1 MEFLEYSST
10 MLSSCPAAPRPLL
23 LLLLK
28 LFGSLPFNPKVLEP
42 APVPVPSSLVMLIS
56 SLNVKPNNFLA
67 GKKSQI
73 SSTPPM
79 RFRYAMVCSSNQNR
93 SMEAHALLKRQGL
106 DVASYGTGS
115 HVKLPGPSLREP
127 NVYDFGTPY
136 KQMFDELRRK
146 DPELYKRNGI
156 LQMIKRNLS
165 VKLAPQRWQDNAGD
179 GVFDVV
185 MTFEEKVFDSVLE
198 DLNNRE
204 QSLTKTI
211 LVMNLEVKDNHEEA
225 AIGGRLALELCQEI
239 EGNETWE
246 DTIDD
251 IVAGFEKQHRRK
263 LVYSISFY

>member
-1 MEFLEYSST
+1 
-10 MLSSCPAAPRPLL
+10 
-23 LLLLK
+23 
-28 LFGSLPFNPKVLEP
+28 
-42 APVPVPSSLVMLIS
+42 
-56 SLNVKPNNFLA
+56 
-67 GKKSQI
+67 
-73 SSTPPM
+73 M

-93 SMEAHALLKRQGL
+93 SMEAHFLLKRQGL

-115 HVKLPGPSLREP
+115 HVKLPGPSAREP

-156 LQMIKRNLS
+156 LQMLKRNLN
-165 VKLAPQRWQDNAGD
+165 VKLAPQRWQDNGGD

-204 QSLTKTI
+204 QPLMKTI

-239 EGNETWE
+239 EGNESWE

-251 IVAGFEKQHRRK
+251 IVAGFEKQQRRK

>member
-1 MEFLEYSST
+1 
-10 MLSSCPAAPRPLL
+10 
-23 LLLLK
+23 
-28 LFGSLPFNPKVLEP
+28 
-42 APVPVPSSLVMLIS
+42 
-56 SLNVKPNNFLA
+56 
-67 GKKSQI
+67 
-73 SSTPPM
+73 M

-93 SMEAHALLKRQGL
+93 SMEAHFLLKRQGL

-115 HVKLPGPSLREP
+115 HVKLPGPSAREP

-156 LQMIKRNLS
+156 LQMLKRNLN

-179 GVFDVV
+179 GAFDVV

-204 QSLTKTI
+204 QPLMKTI

-251 IVAGFEKQHRRK
+251 IVAGFEKQQRRK

>member
-1 MEFLEYSST
+1 
-10 MLSSCPAAPRPLL
+10 
-23 LLLLK
+23 
-28 LFGSLPFNPKVLEP
+28 
-42 APVPVPSSLVMLIS
+42 
-56 SLNVKPNNFLA
+56 
-67 GKKSQI
+67 
-73 SSTPPM
+73 M

-93 SMEAHALLKRQGL
+93 SMEAHFLLKRQGL

-115 HVKLPGPSLREP
+115 HVKLPGPSAREP

-156 LQMIKRNLS
+156 LQMLKRNLN

-204 QSLTKTI
+204 QSLMKTI

-251 IVAGFEKQHRRK
+251 IVAGFEKQQRRK

>member
-1 MEFLEYSST
+1 
-10 MLSSCPAAPRPLL
+10 
-23 LLLLK
+23 
-28 LFGSLPFNPKVLEP
+28 
-42 APVPVPSSLVMLIS
+42 
-56 SLNVKPNNFLA
+56 
-67 GKKSQI
+67 
-73 SSTPPM
+73 M

-93 SMEAHALLKRQGL
+93 SMEAHFLLKRQGL

-115 HVKLPGPSLREP
+115 HVKLPGPSAREP

-146 DPELYKRNGI
+146 DPELYPILICSLSFESLIAVIISEMLCFGNNLDGLFSYKRNGI
-156 LQMIKRNLS
+156 LQMLKRNLN

-204 QSLTKTI
+204 QSLMKTI

-225 AIGGRLALELCQEI
+225 AIGGRLASELCQEI

-251 IVAGFEKQHRRK
+251 IVAGFEKQQRRK